1 MCEVVAGPAF
11 CILRQEPGH
20 NRVTDSR
27 HQAALG
33 GHGRTPGSG
42 NLSSG
47 GYLRSRRDTRGN
59 GIKTVRDREAPG
71 LNSSS
76 PWLYIQSEARQG
88 VAAQL
93 GPVESVH
100 LKKIRGRRW

>member
-33 GHGRTPGSG
+33 GHGRIPGSG

-76 PWLYIQSEARQG
+76 PWLYIQSEARQDI
-88 VAAQL
+88 AF
-93 GPVESVH
+93 H
-100 LKKIRGRRW
+100 LMRMRLERNRVLAPF